1 MNCVYQIQALE
12 ALSSQIRN
20 NDMYDYAEVAE
31 SGSTMSTPT
40 SNQDPPFA
48 AEGLGDTVINLDE
61 VVIQFIHIYNVC

>member
-1 MNCVYQIQALE
+1 MQALE

-31 SGSTMSTPT
+31 TGSTMSTPT

-48 AEGLGDTVINLDE
+48 AESLGDTVINLDE
-61 VVIQFIHIYNVC
+61 VLPLFIIFHCYLIENEFM

>member
-1 MNCVYQIQALE
+1 ME

-20 NDMYDYAEVAE
+20 NDMYDYAEIAE
-31 SGSTMSTPT
+31 TGSTMSTPT

-61 VVIQFIHIYNVC
+61 VNSFVKSYTIL